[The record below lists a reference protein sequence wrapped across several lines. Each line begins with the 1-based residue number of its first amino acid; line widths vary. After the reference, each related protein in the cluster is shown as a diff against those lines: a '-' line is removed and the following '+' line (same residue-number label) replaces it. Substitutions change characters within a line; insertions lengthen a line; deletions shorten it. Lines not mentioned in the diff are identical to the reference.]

1 MVLLRG
7 FNAHMGN
14 LEGVIGRNVLIK
26 LNLNNVFCGLGNKH
40 HLCARGDS
48 SVYVIR
54 DQPCGRTIKFVIL
67 QIVGESVGYLS
78 IVARS

>member
-1 MVLLRG
+1 
-7 FNAHMGN
+7 MGN
-14 LEGVIGRNVLIK
+14 LEGVTGRNVLIK

>member
-1 MVLLRG
+1 
-7 FNAHMGN
+7 MGN

-40 HLCARGDS
+40 HLCSCGDS

-67 QIVGESVGYLS
+67 QIVEESAGNLS
-78 IVARS
+78 IVVRS

>member
-1 MVLLRG
+1 
-7 FNAHMGN
+7 MGN
-14 LEGVIGRNVLIK
+14 LEGVTGRNVLIK

-67 QIVGESVGYLS
+67 QIVGETAGYLNT
-78 IVARS
+78 VVRS

>member
-1 MVLLRG
+1 
-7 FNAHMGN
+7 MGN
-14 LEGVIGRNVLIK
+14 LEGVIGGNVLIK

-40 HLCARGDS
+40 HLRARGDS

-67 QIVGESVGYLS
+67 QIVGETAGYLS
-78 IVARS
+78 TVVRS